1 MTSQIDEQTID
12 ADQVNFNFENS
23 FARDLE
29 GFFVHCEASTAP
41 DPQLLLFNKPL
52 AEELHLKASNLHT
65 TVGAEIF
72 SGNKPPEGA
81 MPLAQVY
88 AGHQFG
94 NFSPQLG
101 DGRALLLG
109 EIIDKAGVRQDIQ
122 LKGSGQTPFS
132 RRGDGKAA
140 LGPVLREYLISE
152 AMHAL
157 GVPTTRSLAAVS
169 TGEKVF
175 RETPLPGAVLTRV
188 ASSHLRVG
196 TFEFFAAR
204 REFDKVR
211 RLADYAIA
219 RHYPEVADAE
229 NPFLAF
235 FKSVAHSQL
244 SLVARWMSIGFI
256 HGVMNTDNTAIS
268 GQTIDYGPCAF
279 MDKFSPKTVF
289 SSIDTQG
296 RYAYGNQPS
305 ILIWNLCR
313 LAETL
318 IPHIDD
324 NKDRAV
330 EILTDEIKG
339 YENEFKSIWLN
350 LMRRKIGLNNEEEGD
365 LKLIQALL
373 NAMEESEADFTLTF
387 RRLSRAISGDS
398 LGTRNLFVNPTSYDS
413 WERDWFARLERE
425 TISKECR
432 SATMDQVNP
441 VYIPRNHKVE
451 EALSFAVEEGDLSAF
466 EKILS
471 IVIKPFDEVAGQESY
486 AEPAPE
492 TDIPYRTFCGT

>member
-1 MTSQIDEQTID
+1 MENTINWNFDNSYSRLSD
-12 ADQVNFNFENS
+12 AFKEHIKPVAVKDPELVIVNES
-23 FARDLE
+23 LSKELDLDLTKINKDKL
-29 GFFVHCEASTAP
+29 SS
-41 DPQLLLFNKPL
+41 LF
-52 AEELHLKASNLHT
+52 T
-65 TVGAEIF
+65 
-72 SGNKPPEGA
+72 GNTLPEGSNSI
-81 MPLAQVY
+81 AQAY

-152 AMHAL
+152 AMYAL